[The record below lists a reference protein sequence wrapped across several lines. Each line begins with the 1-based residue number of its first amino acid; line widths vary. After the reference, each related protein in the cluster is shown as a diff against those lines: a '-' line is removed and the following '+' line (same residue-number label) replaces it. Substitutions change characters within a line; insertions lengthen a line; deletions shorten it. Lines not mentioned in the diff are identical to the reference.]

1 MVKKND
7 LDGQLP
13 AVAVV
18 GPTAS
23 GKTAVALHVAEAMGT
38 EIISVDSRQIYRR
51 LDIGTAKPTPE
62 EVRRVPHH
70 LVDFVDP
77 EEKYSVGQ
85 YRRAVEELV
94 PRFADAGMVPFFVG
108 GTGLY
113 LKAVLEG
120 LCPAPPANS
129 ELRLWLER
137 ASRFPAGGLHELL
150 ARIDPEA
157 AGRIHPHDTYRLTR
171 ALEVYYLTG
180 ETLSSRQD
188 RHRFAERPFR
198 ALVICLRRDP
208 ADLKDRIGRRLDRM
222 LAAGFVGEV
231 AGLLDDGCDPG
242 LPALHAVGYPQMIRH
257 LQGETSL
264 DEAAKQIRA
273 STWQY
278 ARRQMTWF
286 RGVDKIVWLD
296 AGPQSKASALADKVL
311 YLLKREGLFRVRGQ
325 DPGSREKA
333 IDTPRKRTL
342 E

>member
-1 MVKKND
+1 MVKKTDHN
-7 LDGQLP
+7 GQLP

-62 EVRRVPHH
+62 ELRRVPHH

-77 EEKYSVGQ
+77 KEKYSVGQ
-85 YRRAVEELV
+85 YRRAVEGLV

-129 ELRLWLER
+129 ELRQWLKR

-150 ARIDPEA
+150 ARIDPDA
-157 AGRIHPHDTYRLTR
+157 ASRIHPHDTYRLTR

-180 ETLSSRQD
+180 ETLSSRQG

-208 ADLKDRIGRRLDRM
+208 PDLKDRIGRRLDQM
-222 LAAGFVGEV
+222 LAAGFVDEV
-231 AGLLDDGCDPG
+231 AGLLDEGCDPD
-242 LPALHAVGYPQMIRH
+242 LPSLRAVGYPQMIRH
-257 LQGETSL
+257 LQGRTSL
-264 DEAAKQIRA
+264 DEAAEEIRK

-286 RGVDKIVWLD
+286 RGVEGIVWVD
-296 AGPQSKASALADKVL
+296 ADPRTKAGALADRVL
-311 YLLKREGLFRVRGQ
+311 SLLKREGLLRIGAQ
-325 DPGSREKA
+325 GAAKSD
-333 IDTPRKRTL
+333 
-342 E
+342 